1 MRKEGKMPDPD
12 ENRIRDEAIAW
23 HVRLAGAN
31 SDKWA
36 EFAQWLESDPRHN
49 PAYEAVADD
58 DAYLEAAL
66 KHDRPIEH
74 AANDDGPVAAGLSG
88 GKIWRWPA
96 IAASLALLVSVALF
110 MVAGSPDRY
119 EVATAAGETR
129 TVALEGGSAVML
141 NGDTELELDRN
152 DPRYAELLSG
162 EAHFNVRH
170 DSTDPFTVVVG
181 EQRIVDV
188 GTAFNLALDANVMT
202 LEVVEGVVHYDGFG
216 QAFDMEAGATL
227 SATSGDK
234 LVLGE
239 KPPASMAGWTRGE
252 LVYQGEKLSKVG
264 RDVQRASGVSIA
276 VSPDIAERE
285 FSGVIQTKGDREVLR
300 RRLESLLG
308 VHVTETSDG
317 WTFEP

>member
-1 MRKEGKMPDPD
+1 MPDPD

-31 SDKWA
+31 SDNWA

-74 AANDDGPVAAGLSG
+74 AANDDGPVATGLSG

-141 NGDTELELDRN
+141 NGATKLELDRN
-152 DPRYAELLSG
+152 DPRFAELLSG

-227 SATSGDK
+227 SAASGGE

-308 VHVTETSDG
+308 VHVTETGDG